1 MLAIYIFARCRGEK
15 LLFYGGQIIRGR
27 NFLWGTNYHWR
38 EEGDLGEHW
47 VQYRFSILGWG
58 GSSFISILS
67 VSWSILVEV
76 LEDIGRSG

>member
-1 MLAIYIFARCRGEK
+1 MLAVYIFARCRGEK
-15 LLFYGGQIIRGR
+15 LLFYGGQIIIGR
-27 NFLWGTNYHWR
+27 VG
-38 EEGDLGEHW
+38 GDFGEHW